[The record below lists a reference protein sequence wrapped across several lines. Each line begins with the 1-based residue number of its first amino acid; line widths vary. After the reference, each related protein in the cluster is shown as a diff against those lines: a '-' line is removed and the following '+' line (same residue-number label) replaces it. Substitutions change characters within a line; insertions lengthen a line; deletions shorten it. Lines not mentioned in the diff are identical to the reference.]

1 MTEHSTEELKRQYE
15 AAKERARQAD
25 DAMRKAR
32 KAYIDAQCA
41 DLLAGFE
48 AQGGVIGK
56 TRVRVLDWTG
66 AVNRRAGP
74 FLVVGAE
81 GQTWGS
87 GVVLK
92 LAKIKKDG
100 TTSNAPSGQHPEG
113 VAILPE
119 DQE

>member
-1 MTEHSTEELKRQYE
+1 MV
-15 AAKERARQAD
+15 
-25 DAMRKAR
+25 DAQTAVSKSR

-41 DLLAGFE
+41 ALLAGFE

-56 TRVRVLDWTG
+56 TRVRVIGWRGT
-66 AVNRRAGP
+66 VYKQSGP

-81 GQTWGS
+81 AGSWGDN
-87 GVVLK
+87 VCFK

-100 TTSNAPSGQHPEG
+100 TASKAQCGYAPEK

>member
-1 MTEHSTEELKRQYE
+1 MTEHRTAELKRQYQE
-15 AAKERARQAD
+15 ACIVLL
-25 DAMRKAR
+25 DATSAMSKAR
-32 KAYIDAQCA
+32 EAYANAQCA

-56 TRVRVLDWTG
+56 TRVRGVEWDG
-66 AVNRRAGP
+66 RVNKHKGP
-74 FLVVGAE
+74 FLVIGAE
-81 GQTWGS
+81 CASLGC
-87 GVVLK
+87 GVRFN

-100 TTSNAPSGQHPEG
+100 TASKATFWQSTE